1 MTRTSARMSP
11 NQREILSA
19 QSTVTSKQEYLTST
33 GGVLNVSSSGGGGG
47 GTSSN
52 FSATFPTAGTAIG
65 ASDGTNM
72 QPLKVDGSG
81 YLEVNIETGSVTANA
96 GTNLNTS
103 ALATQTT
110 LAAILVRQNDGSQNT
125 SVTNSSLA
133 VTQGTAASLNATV
146 VGTGTFAAQVASST
160 ATGSSVPSDAYYC
173 GGLAST
179 ALPTATT
186 AADLVGAMY
195 DKFGRTIVIPQA
207 PRDLVGF
214 QTTTF
219 TASTSSTTVLTG
231 VSNIFSDITSVAL
244 ANSGASA
251 TLFTLSDGTNS
262 YSFYVPAGD
271 MRGAVYQVPLAA
283 TTVDTNWTGQ
293 CGTSTSSL
301 ICTIT
306 YIKNR

>member
-1 MTRTSARMSP
+1 MDRAREASYV
-11 NQREILSA
+11 SG
-19 QSTVTSKQEYLTST
+19 TT
-33 GGVLNVSSSGGGGG
+33 GTGLPGVGLLGY
-47 GTSSN
+47 
-52 FSATFPTAGTAIG
+52 
-65 ASDGTNM
+65 DGTNW
-72 QPLKVDGSG
+72 QYAGIDSSHNLKI
-81 YLEVNIETGSVTANA
+81 NIESGSI
-96 GTNLNTS
+96 GNTS
-103 ALATQTT
+103 F
-110 LAAILVRQNDGSQNT
+110 
-125 SVTNSSLA
+125 A

-160 ATGSSVPSDAYYC
+160 ATGSSVPSDAYYS